1 MLSGY
6 VTRRLDGK
14 PIGRQQGIVLMIALL
29 VLVAMSVAG
38 IALVRSVYTTNIIA
52 GNIAFQQA
60 ATNSADT
67 GIEAAITWLQLN
79 SGCSPACTLADNKN
93 ENGYSAYRADPG
105 AGQSWETFWKTLA
118 DANQVVTLAKDAS
131 GNKVSYAIHRLCNGT
146 GAPNDAGCAVAPAIF
161 SSSAGN
167 DQSNP
172 DQVDAPTKVY
182 YRITSRVS
190 GPRNT
195 VSFVQVVV
203 AM

>member
-1 MLSGY
+1 ML
-6 VTRRLDGK
+6 
-14 PIGRQQGIVLMIALL
+14 IGRLPPPVGRNPSVRQHGIVLLIALL
-29 VLVAMSVAG
+29 VLVAMSLAG

-67 GIEAAITWLQLN
+67 GIEAAITWLQQN
-79 SGCSPACTLADNKN
+79 SGCATTCTLTDNKY
-93 ENGYSAYRADPG
+93 ENGYSAHRGDPS
-105 AGQSWETFWKTLA
+105 AGQSWEGFWKTLV
-118 DANQVVTLAKDAS
+118 DANRVVTLPQDAS
-131 GNKVSYAIHRLCNGT
+131 GNRVSYTIHRLCNGT
-146 GAPNDAGCAVAPAIF
+146 GAPDDAGCAVAPAIF

-195 VSFVQVVV
+195 VSFVQAVV